1 MAEKRELDRVYET
14 DSLKIAQPG
23 FGTYWQHRNIS
34 KVKTAMVSGTQK
46 GWRGD
51 DDSWQVKWKNTIVIT
66 QKRMLLSINCKD
78 LLSEHKFAKRLGR

>member
-23 FGTYWQHRNIS
+23 FGTYGQHRNIS

-51 DDSWQVKWKNTIVIT
+51 DDS
-66 QKRMLLSINCKD
+66 
-78 LLSEHKFAKRLGR
+78 